1 MIRSNFV
8 KDCMALHQRVDKI
21 AQGAALMT
29 DTTIERRFVDGLS
42 DTVCNHAL
50 EKVLYDNFSQL
61 GVPPCTAGGARF
73 HGGTVRHL
81 RRA

>member
-1 MIRSNFV
+1 
-8 KDCMALHQRVDKI
+8 
-21 AQGAALMT
+21 MT

-50 EKVLYDNFSQL
+50 EKLLYDNFAQL
-61 GVPPCTAGGARF
+61 GVPPLHGGGARF

-81 RRA
+81 RGRDVPSGVGAENDPAFAER

>member
-1 MIRSNFV
+1 
-8 KDCMALHQRVDKI
+8 MALHQRVDKI

-50 EKVLYDNFSQL
+50 EKVL
-61 GVPPCTAGGARF
+61 
-73 HGGTVRHL
+73 
-81 RRA
+81 